1 MYSNKLVLAIKS
13 SGKILRE
20 VKDTV
25 MVPFGSEYSLLV
37 KNLNTVRALIS
48 VTIDG
53 TNATEGVT
61 LVVPANG
68 EVELE
73 RFIKGGNTKSGN
85 RFKFIERS
93 AAVEG
98 HRGIKA
104 DDGLIRI
111 EFQFEKVFTYPD
123 YDRNKWATPGN
134 AWPKFGEPG
143 KLGGEWYGSTNAVG
157 SAGASLQ
164 STFSPQAATKSASSG
179 VLRSYVPQNDAGITV
194 PGSVSDQK
202 FEAASYFPVE
212 TEKHVMVLRMIGETD
227 EGIQIV
233 APVTVQA
240 KPKCTTCGRVNKA
253 TAKFCT
259 ECGTSLTLI

>member
-1 MYSNKLVLAIKS
+1 MVLAIKS

-48 VTIDG
+48 VSIDG

-93 AAVEG
+93 AAVEA

-104 DDGLIRI
+104 NDGLIRV
-111 EFQFEKVFTYPD
+111 EFQFEKVNAFGDTYN
-123 YDRNKWATPGN
+123 RTTWVTPNDG
-134 AWPKFGEPG
+134 WPKFGEPSRPG
-143 KLGGEWYGSTNAVG
+143 SEWYGSTAVG
-157 SAGASLQ
+157 SAGASSQ
-164 STFSPQAATKSASSG
+164 STFSPTAATKSASSG
-179 VLRSYVPQNDAGITV
+179 VLRSYVNNDAGITV
-194 PGSVSDQK
+194 PGSVSDQT
-202 FEAASYFPVE
+202 FQAASWFPVE
-212 TEKHVMVLRMIGETD
+212 AEKHVMVLRMVGETE
-227 EGIQIV
+227 EGVQIV
-233 APVTVQA
+233 APVTVRT
-240 KPKCTTCGRVNKA
+240 KPICTTCGRHNKA

-259 ECGTSLTLI
+259 ECGTSLQLVGTVTA